1 MHQIDRNETLSAIA
15 PAGRKVYQT
24 PELNLLGDVRLL
36 TEGGS
41 SGDMETNM
49 NCLGM
54 NIARVMC

>member
-1 MHQIDRNETLSAIA
+1 MHQIDRDETLSAIA

-41 SGDMETNM
+41 SGDMETSPT
-49 NCLGM
+49 CEGM
-54 NIARVMC
+54 RIDRVMC